1 MQRRKLI
8 TLVVGALAGP
18 SAARAQQA
26 KRIARIG
33 LFLPPPRNAEVD
45 AFIEGLRDLGWVEGK
60 SMHLEYRDAG
70 GDDSRL
76 PALAAELVALNV
88 DVLVTATTAGIL
100 AAHRAT
106 TTIPTVML
114 SGYDLVSLGLAKS
127 LAHPGG
133 NVTGLT
139 FFVTELVVKRL
150 EILKNLAP
158 STTRA
163 GVLLVRGSPQN
174 DGIMTAMTAAAQA
187 LKVELRPIEV
197 DALGDLESALSASG
211 TVPMDGLV
219 ITDTN
224 LFLTN
229 ASSVAAIVE
238 KHRLLS
244 VAAPV
249 IASQGALLGYG
260 VDFTAMFRHGA
271 VLVDKI
277 LKGARPAEIPIE
289 QPTKFKTIINLK
301 TARALGVEVPQTLL
315 AGADELVD

>member
-1 MQRRKLI
+1 
-8 TLVVGALAGP
+8 
-18 SAARAQQA
+18 
-26 KRIARIG
+26 
-33 LFLPPPRNAEVD
+33 
-45 AFIEGLRDLGWVEGK
+45 
-60 SMHLEYRDAG
+60 MHLEYRDAG

-76 PALAAELVALNV
+76 PALATELVALNV

-133 NVTGLT
+133 NITGLT

-158 STTRA
+158 SAARV
-163 GVLLVRGSPQN
+163 GLLLLRGSPQN
-174 DGIMTAMTAAAQA
+174 GGIMTAMTTAAQA
-187 LKVELRPIEV
+187 LSIELRPIEV
-197 DALGDLESALSASG
+197 DALGDLESALSADG
-211 TVPMDGLV
+211 ALRIDGLV

-229 ASSVAAIVE
+229 ASSVAAAVAR
-238 KHRLLS
+238 HRLPS
-244 VAAPV
+244 VAAPM
-249 IASQGALLGYG
+249 IASKGALLGYG

-271 VLVDKI
+271 VLVDRI
-277 LKGARPAEIPIE
+277 LKGAAPSEIPIE
-289 QPTKFKTIINLK
+289 QPTKFKTVVNLK
-301 TARALGVEVPQTLL
+301 TARALGVEMPPTLL
-315 AGADELVD
+315 ASADELVE

>member
-1 MQRRKLI
+1 MKRRKLS
-8 TLVVGALAGP
+8 TLVIGAVAAP
-18 SAARAQQA
+18 SAARAQLP
-26 KRIARIG
+26 KRTARIG

-76 PALAAELVALNV
+76 PALATELVALNV

-133 NVTGLT
+133 NITGLT

-158 STTRA
+158 SAARV
-163 GVLLVRGSPQN
+163 GLLLLRGSPQN
-174 DGIMTAMTAAAQA
+174 GGIMTAMTTAAQA
-187 LKVELRPIEV
+187 LSIELRPIEV
-197 DALGDLESALSASG
+197 DALGDLESALSADG
-211 TVPMDGLV
+211 ALRIDGLV

-229 ASSVAAIVE
+229 ASSVAAAVAR
-238 KHRLLS
+238 HRLPS
-244 VAAPV
+244 VAAPM
-249 IASQGALLGYG
+249 IASKGALLGYG

-271 VLVDKI
+271 VLVDRI
-277 LKGARPAEIPIE
+277 LKGAAPSEIPIE
-289 QPTKFKTIINLK
+289 QPTKFKTVVNLK
-301 TARALGVEVPQTLL
+301 TARALGVEMPPTLL
-315 AGADELVD
+315 ASADELVE